1 MELGDTKIV
10 FSIGSGEEVV
20 ESAPADIQVF
30 PPLRLSPRNG
40 TLVVGAV
47 FQYTSKGGPQPDSN
61 IEYTAA
67 SVNVAGTLYSTLQGT
82 LRPYLLC
89 LSF

>member
-1 MELGDTKIV
+1 MFYFQGIELGDTKIV

-20 ESAPADIQVF
+20 ESAPADVQVF

-40 TLVVGAV
+40 TLIVGAL

-61 IEYTAA
+61 LEYTAT
-67 SVNVAGTLYSTLQGT
+67 SVNIAGI
-82 LRPYLLC
+82 
-89 LSF
+89 

>member
-1 MELGDTKIV
+1 MGDTKIV

-40 TLVVGAV
+40 TLVVGSL

-61 IEYTAA
+61 IEYTAT
-67 SVNVAGTLYSTLQGT
+67 SVNIAGKRLLYSK
-82 LRPYLLC
+82 
-89 LSF
+89 

>member
-1 MELGDTKIV
+1 MFLKLIKILILIGVQLGDTKIV
-10 FSIGSGEEVV
+10 FSIGSGDEVV

-40 TLVVGAV
+40 TLVVGSL

-61 IEYTAA
+61 IEYTAT
-67 SVNVAGTLYSTLQGT
+67 SSNIAGIIII
-82 LRPYLLC
+82 
-89 LSF
+89 